1 MTEQPEIVFEN
12 ITAKEQRW
20 LARAVKDE
28 TFGGA
33 LLLIAAL
40 AAIVVANSGLG
51 DLYWQVLHTKV
62 GIGAL
67 SLEMTVAHW
76 VSDGLLAIFFLVAG
90 LELKHEFVHGS
101 LSKPSQALVPI
112 VAAIA
117 GMTFPAIIFVS
128 LLAGDSEALAG
139 WAIPIATDIA
149 FALAVLAVAG
159 RSLPNELRAFLL
171 TVAVVDDLGA
181 ISIIAVFYS
190 DTINQQ
196 MLLLTVGLLAVYAL
210 LQTLNITNWYL
221 LVPLGLVI
229 WWTTYQSGI
238 HATVAGVMIALLTRN
253 KLKVNE
259 SLSPAE
265 RAEIKIRPISVA
277 IVVPLFAFVAA
288 GVDLRSIGFSQ
299 TVSSN
304 MAIGIILALAIGKPV
319 GIFGATY
326 LVTKLTRASLNPTLR
341 WSDVFAIGLLA
352 GIGFTVS
359 LLITELSFGSADA
372 LLAEA
377 KVGVLAAS
385 ALSALLA
392 VIMLQVRAR
401 RTITS

>member
-1 MTEQPEIVFEN
+1 
-12 ITAKEQRW
+12 
-20 LARAVKDE
+20 
-28 TFGGA
+28 
-33 LLLIAAL
+33 
-40 AAIVVANSGLG
+40 
-51 DLYWQVLHTKV
+51 
-62 GIGAL
+62 
-67 SLEMTVAHW
+67 
-76 VSDGLLAIFFLVAG
+76 
-90 LELKHEFVHGS
+90 
-101 LSKPSQALVPI
+101 

-210 LQTLNITNWYL
+210 LQKLNITNWYL

-304 MAIGIILALAIGKPV
+304 IAIGIILALAIGKPV

-377 KVGVLAAS
+377 KVGILAAS